1 MKRKQ
6 IKKGSGMTAGICM
19 GAVISMITTLIGSM
33 VIAKMIDMGLLTVES
48 THYPILAMA
57 ALSAWLGT
65 NISIRKTKNRK
76 WIVCMLCQAVY
87 LVGLMITTILFY
99 DGLFDAQVKTI
110 IAVAVGGIMG
120 AVMKERGR
128 TPQIKRKV
136 KFHTC

>member
-48 THYPILAMA
+48 TQYPILAMA

-65 NISIRKTKNRK
+65 NISIRKTKNGK

-128 TPQIKRKV
+128 TPRIKRKV